1 MMMMNNINNDSKKK
15 TDNYL
20 IFPLKLLEPGV
31 TPELIL
37 AAGAYNYGKGMEF
50 CDACRLAEDI
60 MEFNFCKTNWEKLT
74 KREFDEDCNIHTLA
88 GGLAG
93 FGISFYNDNEVIDLI
108 EKYMPEV
115 HGRSK
120 GGATVRVRLDYFM
133 SWWVG
138 GISTRTFTTVCAI
151 LSKIGSKSY
160 VSMNWQEIAA
170 RQVGSM
176 KNLKDIDHPTMTRQ
190 NVRTELANIIERRM
204 LSRVVYHNRHSYY
217 SVRHNTEELKEEI
230 TAFQQM
236 KHERRGKKFDLS
248 ADHFNEKQ
256 PLTNHL
262 VTTYSPHA
270 NHPITAYSP
279 L

>member
-1 MMMMNNINNDSKKK
+1 MISNINNDSKKK

-20 IFPLKLLEPGV
+20 IFPLRLLEPGV

-37 AAGAYNYGKGMEF
+37 IASAYNYGKGMDF
-50 CDACRLAEDI
+50 SDACVLAEDI
-60 MEFNFCKTNWEKLT
+60 MGYNFYETNWDDLT
-74 KREFDEDCNIHTLA
+74 DREFLRDEKAHLLA
-88 GGLAG
+88 AGLVG
-93 FGISFYNDNEVIDLI
+93 FGISFYNDNDVIDLVI
-108 EKYMPEV
+108 KYNPQV
-115 HGRSK
+115 IGRSK
-120 GGATVRVRLDYFM
+120 GAATVRVRLDYFM
-133 SWWVG
+133 SWWVE

-151 LSKIGSKSY
+151 LSKIGSKPF
-160 VSMNWQEIAA
+160 VSMSWQEIAA

-176 KNLKDIDHPTMTRQ
+176 KNLEDIDHPTMTRQ
-190 NVRTELANIIERRM
+190 NVRTEVANIIERRM
-204 LSRVVYHNRHSYY
+204 LSKVVYHNRHSYY

-230 TAFQQM
+230 IAFQQM
-236 KHERRGKKFDLS
+236 KHQRRGKQFDLS

-262 VTTYSPHA
+262 VTTHSPHA